1 MGFQVTGI
9 KIGNVAEFDR
19 RFMRAL
25 IELELSLRVGDRVQ
39 IVGPDTDFR
48 QIVREMKLSRER
60 VKRGKSAQKVWVS
73 VIQRARPGDAVVKLP
88 PEGGVDEPPPLPP
101 IVPKPPDTDC

>member
-1 MGFQVTGI
+1 MGLIVSGI

-25 IELELSLRVGDRVQ
+25 IELELSVRVGDRIQ

-48 QIVREMKLSRER
+48 QIVREIKLARR
-60 VKRGKSAQKVWVS
+60 RIKRGKSAQKVWVP
-73 VIQRARPGDAVVKLP
+73 VINRVRPGDAVVRLP
-88 PEGGVDEPPPLPP
+88 PGRVDEAPPLPP
-101 IVPKPPDTDC
+101 IVPIPPDTDC